1 MPAGRDRPSR
11 DTSGRENR
19 DGAGDAAVQ
28 SPREALDRVG
38 LTLPSLRAGMPVN
51 GRGFVELGGSSAQ
64 EAQWLAQVLNAA
76 AKTKFIQA

>member
-1 MPAGRDRPSR
+1 M
-11 DTSGRENR
+11 
-19 DGAGDAAVQ
+19 
-28 SPREALDRVG
+28 G